1 MVTVLSLLASF
12 LKGEE
17 GLEVGEVSEL
27 FIHPVRSLRP
37 VKMLKSWMLG
47 PKGFLYDKGMCLLF
61 KESNERLKHTTPG
74 YEALCGINVSLS
86 EDAQVTLT
94 HKDKPDLVIDLNDF
108 KNMENYTVETCPKGF
123 EYAHVGDE
131 ASIWI
136 SNIIGK
142 EVRLMF
148 SPEKSLSGDITN
160 IQSLDPVLIIGEAS
174 LEDFSKEAGWDV
186 EMERFRPNIVS
197 INQGA
202 YEDETWQE
210 IRIGEAVLE
219 FERTCTRCL
228 IPNVF
233 NGVRTSGTWDTLRR
247 YRPWNKQINKPVF
260 GSIFSV
266 KKNGITTP
274 GDKIILVKRRAV

>member
-1 MVTVLSLLASF
+1 MVLSWLANAF
-12 LKGEE
+12 KGED
-17 GLEVGEVSEL
+17 GSEVGQVSEL
-27 FIHPVRSLRP
+27 FIHPIRALRP
-37 VKMLKSWMLG
+37 VKMPKSWMLG

-61 KESNERLKHTTPG
+61 KESNERLKHTTKG

-123 EYAHVGDE
+123 EYGHVGDK
-131 ASIWI
+131 ASNWI
-136 SNIIGK
+136 SDIIGK

-148 SPEKSLSGDITN
+148 SPEKKLSGELIE
-160 IQSLDPVLIIGEAS
+160 IQHYSPVLIIGEAS

-219 FERTCTRCL
+219 FDHRCTRCS
-228 IPNVF
+228 ITNVNF
-233 NGVRTSGTWDTLRR
+233 DGVRTSDTMETLRR
-247 YRPWNKQINKPVF
+247 YRPRCEKTNKAVF
-260 GSIFSV
+260 GSYFIV
-266 KKNGITTP
+266 KKTGLVTP
-274 GDKIILVKRRAV
+274 GDKIILVKRRSV